1 LVDTIDRMRNAS
13 RVGRDLETKRNCG
26 RGDVVAEAGGVTA
39 WRRRLSA
46 SGWRRTRII
55 VLAAG
60 LVLVVGWL
68 TLPAFITSQ
77 ETRDA
82 RDVFCLQRG
91 ERPALASAAVALGFA
106 DPDSTQNGIVAG
118 DYRASLWD
126 WRDDRRADF
135 DRACDALAAVRGK
148 SDIAAGAGAS
158 TGAAAVVLPLLTVVL
173 TWALSNVSTRRQ
185 TRVTRGQADA
195 GELRVAVTTYN
206 SAANQFL
213 DSLVTFPADKPS
225 TEMDAARDTLV
236 GRLNGVVEREPDWLA
251 AREAVALL
259 RDGELGTSMDPTL
272 RGMRETAARGRK
284 ITELR
289 TKVRDV
295 SDIGFLVADA
305 LAEHGG
311 VDRRLTRPLAEGSGS

>member
-1 LVDTIDRMRNAS
+1 M
-13 RVGRDLETKRNCG
+13 
-26 RGDVVAEAGGVTA
+26 
-39 WRRRLSA
+39 
-46 SGWRRTRII
+46 
-55 VLAAG
+55 LAAG

-68 TLPAFITSQ
+68 MLPALTTSQ

-106 DPDSTQNGIVAG
+106 DPDSTQNRIVDG
-118 DYRASLWD
+118 DYQASPWD

-148 SDIAAGAGAS
+148 SDIAASAGAG
-158 TGAAAVVLPLLTVVL
+158 TGAAAIVLPLLTVVL
-173 TWALSNVSTRRQ
+173 TWALTNVSTRRQ
-185 TRVTRGQADA
+185 TRTTRGQADA
-195 GELRVAVTTYN
+195 GELRLAVTTYN

-236 GRLNGVVEREPDWLA
+236 GRLNGVLEREPDWLA
-251 AREAVALL
+251 VREAVALL

-272 RGMRETAARGRK
+272 RGMRETAARGRE
-284 ITELR
+284 IAELR
-289 TKVRDV
+289 KRISDI
-295 SDIGFLVADA
+295 SDIGFIVADA

-311 VDRRLTRPLAEGSGS
+311 ADQRLTRSLAEGSGS